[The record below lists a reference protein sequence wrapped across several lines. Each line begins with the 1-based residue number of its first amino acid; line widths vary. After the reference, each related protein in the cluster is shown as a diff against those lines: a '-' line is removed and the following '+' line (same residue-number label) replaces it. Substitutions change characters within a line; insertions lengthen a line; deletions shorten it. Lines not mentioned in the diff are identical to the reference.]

1 MAKRKP
7 QIVDIRW
14 PSAFGIFGLGILV
27 GAIICVFQVAKVTLS
42 SGSEAR
48 IDMEYT
54 DLVVILLAVL
64 GVMFALGSVVLGAL
78 AVFGY
83 QEIKA
88 NAARRAE
95 EEVKRQLKEGGEL
108 REYLK
113 DTVERLVYPDV
124 GLSNQQNGDTNT

>member
-1 MAKRKP
+1 MAKEKP

-42 SGSEAR
+42 SGLEAK

-54 DLVVILLAVL
+54 DLVVILLTVL
-64 GVMFALGSVVLGAL
+64 GVMFELGSVVLGAL

-124 GLSNQQNGDTNT
+124 GLSSPQNGDTNA